1 MTDEERDRLFAIAE
15 KKLERAKKKPKKP
28 MSEEEERYWRLFQER
43 CDAESWGPIAGA
55 KKAQKEREEQEAL
68 EKASKENASTTK

>member
-28 MSEEEERYWRLFQER
+28 MSKEEERYWKLFQER
-43 CDAESWGPIAGA
+43 CDAEAWGFRVGSE
-55 KKAQKEREEQEAL
+55 KYQVKE
-68 EKASKENASTTK
+68 